1 MCLAALSSGET
12 GRELRPGPI
21 VCNVGGIIMAILG
34 SYGKISPESGVP
46 KMYDKEEEREKDRIR
61 GGRGVERES

>member
-1 MCLAALSSGET
+1 
-12 GRELRPGPI
+12 
-21 VCNVGGIIMAILG
+21 MAILG

-61 GGRGVERES
+61 GGRGYKERVKAKRRIEESGLDR